1 MKQRLCGSLPPILVL
16 LLAAIVLG
24 LAPDAAEAQMPPARV
39 RVAKVQQREVTT
51 GETFVGSVE
60 PVRTSTVGSL
70 VEGRVV
76 EMLVN
81 EGDQVRQ
88 GDPLAKLRTTQLEIE
103 LAGAQAEL
111 ELRRQ
116 ELAELENG
124 TRPEEIEQARARMM
138 AASALMDYT
147 AAQLRRS
154 KSLYERKAAS
164 IDELQEKESAA
175 MAARQK
181 YLETKAA
188 WEEAVAGPRKEQI
201 AKARAS
207 VAVQQESIRRLQD
220 DISEHT
226 IAAPFDGHVT
236 AEHTEVGQW
245 IAKGDP
251 VAEVM
256 ALDAVEIEVA
266 VLESYLPKVQLG
278 ASARVSIGA
287 LPGKVWEAPV
297 VAIVPKADVRSRNF
311 PVKVR
316 LENPA
321 GPNGAL
327 LKSGMFAR
335 VTLPVGDRQQALL
348 VPKDA
353 VVLGG
358 QTSVVYAVAP
368 MPGGQGPPSGSPQGP
383 APDGMARQVPV
394 TLGASVDDWVEVR
407 GPLGP
412 DDRVV
417 TVGNERLFPGRPLMV
432 IHGAGPSGNDQ

>member
-1 MKQRLCGSLPPILVL
+1 
-16 LLAAIVLG
+16 
-24 LAPDAAEAQMPPARV
+24 MPPARV
-39 RVAKVQQREVTT
+39 QVAKVQQREVAT
-51 GETFVGSVE
+51 GQTFVGSVE

-81 EGDQVRQ
+81 EGDRVRR
-88 GDPLAKLRTTQLEIE
+88 GDALAKLRIMQLEIE
-103 LAGAQAEL
+103 LAGAKAEL
-111 ELRRQ
+111 ELRQ
-116 ELAELENG
+116 QQLAELENG

-138 AASALMDYT
+138 AASALMDYA

-154 KSLYERKAAS
+154 KSLYERKATS

-188 WEEAVAGPRKEQI
+188 WEEAVAGPRGEQI
-201 AKARAS
+201 AQARAS
-207 VAVQQESIRRLQD
+207 VAIQEENIRRLED

-226 IAAPFDGHVT
+226 IVAPFDGYVT

-245 IAKGDP
+245 IAKGSP
-251 VAEVM
+251 VAEVV
-256 ALDAVEIEVA
+256 ALDSVEVEVA
-266 VLESYLPKVQLG
+266 VLESYAPKVQLG
-278 ASARVSIGA
+278 TTARVSIGA

-297 VAIVPKADVRSRNF
+297 VAVVPKADVRSRNF
-311 PVKVR
+311 PVRVR

-321 GPNGAL
+321 EPDGVL

-335 VTLPVGDRQQALL
+335 VTLPVGDRQPALL

-358 QTSVVYAVAP
+358 RTPVVYAVAP
-368 MPGGQGPPSGSPQGP
+368 MPGGQGPPGGGPPAGASQGP

-407 GPLGP
+407 GPLGLE
-412 DDRVV
+412 DRVV
-417 TVGNERLFPGRPLMV
+417 TIGNERLFPGRPLIV
-432 IHGAGPSGNDQ
+432 INGKPTGRDNSGR